1 MAEPIEMSFGLW
13 TRVDPRNHVLDV
25 GPDSPKRRDN
35 VWGKDMLV
43 HVRRQSA
50 VSCAK
55 KWLNRPISRLGC
67 VDSGS
72 KESCVT
78 LGARWRHLANTL
90 EKSMCGGDA
99 AFLSNYVDYLFN

>member
-55 KWLNRPISRLGC
+55 KMAEPTNKPFGLCGLWVQGIMCYVGC
-67 VDSGS
+67 
-72 KESCVT
+72 T
-78 LGARWRHLANTL
+78 LAPPGEYA
-90 EKSMCGGDA
+90 
-99 AFLSNYVDYLFN
+99 